1 MEEIKH
7 LGELVENCGQVAKLL
22 LASEIAMNDGDLA
35 LSQKNMKEA
44 QGLVKVL
51 IDDVFEEVKE
61 ILAVDSDETIDY
73 DIPTPL
79 EMARALSEVNYNAGV
94 LITLIMDESV
104 SNVLE
109 IAKLKLQKAI
119 NTVDEIAQS
128 IFFN

>member
-1 MEEIKH
+1 MEDLKH
-7 LGELVENCGQVAKLL
+7 LGELVENCGQVSKLL

-51 IDDVFEEVKE
+51 MDDVFEEVSE
-61 ILAVDSDETIDY
+61 MLSVDTSETIDY

-79 EMARALSEVNYNAGV
+79 EMARMLSEVNYNAGV

-119 NTVDEIAQS
+119 NTVEEIAQA